1 MTHEVIDAARYHL
14 SRSALGIISY
24 TEFHNDD
31 GVIAY
36 QLERVGCNY
45 VCMMVQSV
53 PGRMLVWWDAN

>member
-36 QLERVGCNY
+36 QLERVWCYY

-53 PGRMLVWWDAN
+53 PGRT